1 MSQADRGGT
10 VAGARVRARILR
22 AARWFV
28 DPGGLFAHTA
38 VYLAISLVF
47 LRVYLL
53 SAGTIGHNW
62 DWTIPPGTSYMG
74 SGAAASFSTWS
85 DHDLGF
91 PRFIG
96 QSPPYTAIL
105 LLGALGIPGDVL
117 TKLVLWLSP
126 VASAVSANW
135 YLRVHAK
142 RLNRGTGPLAHL
154 LGGLFYGFSGVEF
167 YWLLGGAPSGLLG
180 NALLPAVLGSWEVRT
195 WSKDRGESSRLPFM
209 AFSALLASLTLI
221 SLPHFASAVGAL
233 VLMILLERTGWWR
246 EIKTLAKALLL
257 SLPGLLSAL
266 LPTAFYYLAAPV
278 ERANGLSPYAPT
290 VNLSYAPNGP
300 LAFVFAGFYGRD
312 MYFRSVPAP
321 FAILF
326 LLGSFGLFG
335 WTVWRSV
342 HPQTSDP
349 REKRTAW
356 VLAFT
361 YLLFTGLSA
370 GTNIFGPLMYALYA
384 LPLLAILRSTI
395 YYESVAA
402 TAFTGLLPGQL
413 RPSCGHRRLVLLLTI
428 VLLLAYLLPWY
439 TGDLG
444 LSQRNT
450 DADGTLDQYVNAP
463 DYQAALSTLDSDP
476 GVFNILVLPMDF
488 APYFLPTVD
497 QRTSSPGNGPG
508 YVGGEPSLLASAHG
522 VLTYNPSLP
531 LMPSS
536 EAILRD
542 LVSGIYGGTLPA
554 TSFARV
560 MSFFDVKYVL
570 LFKDRND
577 PWTSPPWNLTV
588 VAEYLSTL
596 PDYNRVVDGPS
607 VTMYEVRAQ
616 DFGPRVYVAHRVA
629 PLSVP
634 SFATLVGDNGTTF
647 WTAAGQGIS
656 LSMDFGDF
664 LEGNSSLVVQLANS
678 SGSEIRHVF
687 SPALNFTGFDFVS
700 SALKSSVGAYSVH
713 LKFQSGTAGFFS
725 FNYALSGSGWGWLT
739 QDLSNFTTTGRPSWS
754 NITLVDIAFPA
765 GGNATLHI
773 NDLRLGRR
781 LLSVLR
787 DTGVSA
793 SRGDAILSPVDA
805 IENVIPVC
813 NSKVQQLSRFSNTD
827 YHLQVQSPCPFLLV
841 LEESFHSLWDLRAW
855 NENGTPVSALHLIA
869 NGFGNG
875 WFVNATGNLS
885 IVISFAQEPVKNL
898 GFAVGFGALGFE
910 WAVCMVLYVRRRKS
924 GPPRPTPAWP
934 LRLNDEK
941 TDAGAETVNL
951 SGAGWTWHVPWMRP
965 RISAIGL
972 SSVVVAAGLLVTGF
986 SALLVVAEPG
996 FASPLFL
1003 VGYYL
1008 IISGCVAIYVIDMMT
1023 RKR

>member
-1 MSQADRGGT
+1 MSQADRGRT
-10 VAGARVRARILR
+10 VAPTRVRARILR

-28 DPGGLFAHTA
+28 NPSGLFVHAA

-47 LRVYLL
+47 LRAYLF

-62 DWTIPPGTSYMG
+62 DWTIPPGTTYMS

-96 QSPPYTAIL
+96 QSPPYTALL

-135 YLRVHAK
+135 YLRVHSK
-142 RLNRGTGPLAHL
+142 RLSRGTGPSTYL

-180 NALLPAVLGSWEVRT
+180 TALLPAVLGSWEARS
-195 WSKDRGESSRLPFM
+195 WSENRGEKSRLPFM

-233 VLMILLERTGWWR
+233 VIMILLERAGWWA
-246 EIKTLAKALLL
+246 EIKTLAKSLVL
-257 SLPGLLSAL
+257 SLPGLFSTM
-266 LPTAFYYLAAPV
+266 LPTAFYYLAAPA

-290 VNLSYAPNGP
+290 VNLSYAPSGP
-300 LAFVFAGFYGRD
+300 LTFAFAGFSQRD
-312 MYFRSVPAP
+312 MYFRSVPGP
-321 FAILF
+321 LSVLF

-342 HPQTSDP
+342 HPQPSDP

-370 GTNIFGPLMYALYA
+370 GSNIFGPLMYALYA
-384 LPLLAILRSTI
+384 LPLLAILRSTV

-402 TAFTGLLPGQL
+402 TAFTGLLPTHLQ
-413 RPSCGHRRLVLLLTI
+413 PSCSHRRLVLLLTV
-428 VLLLAYLLPWY
+428 VLLMAYFLPWY

-463 DYQAALSTLDSDP
+463 DYQAALSTLASDP
-476 GVFNILVLPMDF
+476 QVFNILVLPMDF
-488 APYFLPTVD
+488 APYFLPTAY
-497 QRTSSPGNGPG
+497 QRTSSPGNGAG
-508 YVGGEPSLLASAHG
+508 YVGGEASLLASSHG

-542 LVSGIYGGTLPA
+542 LVSGIYGRTLPA
-554 TSFARV
+554 SSFARV

-570 LFKDRND
+570 LFKERND

-588 VAEYLSTL
+588 VAGYLSTL
-596 PDYNRVVDGPS
+596 PDYTRVVDGPT
-607 VTMYEVRAQ
+607 VTMYQVQAQ
-616 DFGPRVYVAHRVA
+616 DFGPRVYIAHQVA

-634 SFATLVGDNGTTF
+634 SFTTLAGDNGTTF
-647 WTAAGQGIS
+647 WSATGQGIS
-656 LSMDFGDF
+656 LSMDSGDF
-664 LEGNSSLVVQLANS
+664 LDGNSSLVVHLANA
-678 SGSEIRHVF
+678 SGSEIKHVF
-687 SPALNFTGFDFVS
+687 SPALNLTGLDFVS
-700 SALKSSVGAYSVH
+700 SALKSSVTPYSVH
-713 LKFQSGTAGFFS
+713 LKFQSGNAGFFS
-725 FNYALSGSGWGWLT
+725 VNYAISGSGWGWLT
-739 QDLSNFTTTGRPSWS
+739 QDLSNFSSTGRPTWS
-754 NITLVDIAFPA
+754 NITLVDMAFPA

-773 NDLRLGRR
+773 SDLRLGRR

-793 SRGDAILSPVDA
+793 SGGDAILNPTDA
-805 IENVIPVC
+805 TAHVIPVC
-813 NSKVQQLSRFSNTD
+813 SSTVGQMNRVSNTE

-841 LEESFHSLWDLRAW
+841 LEESFHSLWNIKAV
-855 NENGTPVSALHLIA
+855 NANGNAVSAVHLMT
-869 NGFGNG
+869 NGFSNG
-875 WFVNATGNLS
+875 WFVNGTGNLS

-910 WAVCMVLYVRRRKS
+910 WAVCVVLYVRRRKTS
-924 GPPRPTPAWP
+924 PSRSTSAQP
-934 LRLNDEK
+934 LLMGEGRNE
-941 TDAGAETVNL
+941 AGADL
-951 SGAGWTWHVPWMRP
+951 PKPLGAGWTWHVPWKRP
-965 RISAIGL
+965 RISMIGL
-972 SSVVVAAGLLVTGF
+972 SSAVVAAGLLVTGF
-986 SALLVVAEPG
+986 SALLLVAEPAL
-996 FASPLFL
+996 ASPLFL
-1003 VGYYL
+1003 VGYYVIL
-1008 IISGCVAIYVIDMMT
+1008 SGFVAVYAIDLMA
-1023 RKR
+1023 RER